1 MKFKT
6 VLQRIEQQ
14 RPSPK
19 RVDEKLLGS
28 SNADSQLD
36 VVDGHE
42 SIGGGDF
49 VNDMVDELHEVFD
62 ENLASRNSS

>member
-14 RPSPK
+14 LSSPK

-49 VNDMVDELHEVFD
+49 VNDMVDELHGVFD